1 MNIKYNFKNKVFD
14 KNNNLSIILISNS
27 SWYLLNYRSSLI
39 KSLIKKNQN
48 VLAISPVDKSLRE
61 LSKLLPHIQWRI
73 KRKSIFNPFKFLIY
87 FFRMFF
93 LLKTIKPKLIHSHT
107 LSSNLI
113 CSVVALI
120 LGIPCVLSFAG
131 LGKLYKNK
139 GIKKLIL
146 DLILKLIATV
156 SHQNSIFF
164 SNQFE
169 SNIRSILI
177 FQNKKDLNYFIDRF
191 NSFPRNRIF
200 LIPGSGVPAKYIE
213 SNPRGNLYWHKDL
226 DGKLLEKKV
235 EFIYCGRLLASKG
248 IFTFISIANLFKE
261 NKFFVY
267 GGIDLSQKDSLDEK
281 KISFLKKKH
290 TNVKFFN
297 NKKDPFFSKDFK
309 IPILIVPSNY
319 GEGLPRAI
327 IEALSLGI
335 PVISSKNASCGIFTQ
350 KHVYISDGDKTSDYE
365 LCIKKIIDDYKSKK
379 LLKKLKFAHK
389 YVLQNLTEESVV
401 EQTINS
407 YKKISFN
414 YSKSSTLDY
423 YQKKLND
430 WIAE

>member
-1 MNIKYNFKNKVFD
+1 MRKNIF
-14 KNNNLSIILISNS
+14 
-27 SWYLLNYRSSLI
+27 
-39 KSLIKKNQN
+39 
-48 VLAISPVDKSLRE
+48 
-61 LSKLLPHIQWRI
+61 SK
-73 KRKSIFNPFKFLIY
+73 
-87 FFRMFF
+87 
-93 LLKTIKPKLIHSHT
+93 
-107 LSSNLI
+107 
-113 CSVVALI
+113 
-120 LGIPCVLSFAG
+120 
-131 LGKLYKNK
+131 
-139 GIKKLIL
+139 
-146 DLILKLIATV
+146 
-156 SHQNSIFF
+156 
-164 SNQFE
+164 E
-169 SNIRSILI
+169 
-177 FQNKKDLNYFIDRF
+177 
-191 NSFPRNRIF
+191 
-200 LIPGSGVPAKYIE
+200 
-213 SNPRGNLYWHKDL
+213 
-226 DGKLLEKKV
+226 
-235 EFIYCGRLLASKG
+235 
-248 IFTFISIANLFKE
+248 
-261 NKFFVY
+261 
-267 GGIDLSQKDSLDEK
+267 
-281 KISFLKKKH
+281 KH